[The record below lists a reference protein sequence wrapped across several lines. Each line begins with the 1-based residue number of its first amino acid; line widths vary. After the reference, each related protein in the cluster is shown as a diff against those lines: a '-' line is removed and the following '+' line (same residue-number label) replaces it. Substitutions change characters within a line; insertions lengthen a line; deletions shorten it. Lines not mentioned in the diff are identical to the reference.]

1 MKKVLVALAMILGVG
16 SSVAFAQEAND
27 STVAV
32 AQVPQDDFVKLNP
45 AELPQAVMQTLTK
58 EHPETLVKEAY
69 VKGKDEAKVYK
80 VIIAAQ
86 DGTETTLVFS
96 SEMQRYCKLSAE
108 LSCLHE
114 KVVPGYSLS
123 YLKILHL

>member
-45 AELPQAVMQTLTK
+45 A
-58 EHPETLVKEAY
+58 
-69 VKGKDEAKVYK
+69 
-80 VIIAAQ
+80 
-86 DGTETTLVFS
+86 
-96 SEMQRYCKLSAE
+96 
-108 LSCLHE
+108 SCR
-114 KVVPGYSLS
+114 KPSCRR
-123 YLKILHL
+123 

>member
-45 AELPQAVMQTLTK
+45 AELPHAVMQTLTK
-58 EHPETLVKEAY
+58 EHP
-69 VKGKDEAKVYK
+69 
-80 VIIAAQ
+80 
-86 DGTETTLVFS
+86 
-96 SEMQRYCKLSAE
+96 
-108 LSCLHE
+108 
-114 KVVPGYSLS
+114 
-123 YLKILHL
+123 

>member
-86 DGTETTLVFS
+86 DGTETTVVLN
-96 SEMQRYCKLSAE
+96 
-108 LSCLHE
+108 E
-114 KVVPGYSLS
+114 KGEAV
-123 YLKILHL
+123 KD